1 MQYLARKSF
10 AIHLLDALTANIA
23 VLDSQ
28 GEIISVNRA
37 WKRFAREN
45 NSNDKSFYVGTNY
58 LSICENAVNGDHD
71 ESAEIA
77 FHGIQEV
84 VVGGKDSFQF
94 EYPCNSPSERRW
106 FTCRVTRLEHKGQAY
121 IVVLHENI
129 TARKEAEQALA
140 ESYERFQKL
149 THDLPD
155 AIYTLNLAS
164 RQVTYFNHDQFLGYT
179 RSELMASS
187 SILQKIY
194 PEDAPAV
201 MAHWQKVM
209 RGEVTN
215 SIEYRLCNKAG
226 EWEWIESRETITSKE
241 RDEKPSEIMVI
252 LTTITERKRTE
263 EQIQYQFKLLENV
276 NDAIFCTDE
285 NFLISYWNRAAERI
299 FGWKSEEV
307 MGHSTVDVLKAEFSP
322 EQRVKTIQTLTEIGQ
337 WKGEIVQYSRSG
349 EPLVFEANVMSMRDY
364 QGKTIYVAANREITK
379 RKRAEEELRRAK
391 DALEATNR
399 ELQEAFRRE
408 QVFARTDSLT
418 GIFNRRH
425 FFDLAEQEFVIAK
438 RYRQTISVIIFDV
451 DHFKQ
456 VNDTF
461 GHQVGDEILQSIV
474 RIARENL
481 READIFA
488 RHGGEEFI
496 ILLANSN
503 AQESQIVAERIRKN
517 IAASHLDTERGKVNV
532 TVSIGIAE
540 LSSDTNTIDHL
551 VKYADQALYKA
562 KEQGRNRTMIYSS

>member
-10 AIHLLDALTANIA
+10 ALHLLDSLTANIA
-23 VLDSQ
+23 ILDSQ

-45 NSNDKSFYVGTNY
+45 NSSDKSFYVGTNY
-58 LSICENAVNGDHD
+58 LSVCENAAKMDHD
-71 ESAEIA
+71 EIAEKA
-77 FHGIQEV
+77 FRGIQEV
-84 VVGGKDSFQF
+84 VLGKENSFQF
-94 EYPCNSPSERRW
+94 EYPCNSLSEKRW
-106 FTCRVTRLEHKGQAY
+106 FTCRVTGLEHKGKIY

-140 ESYERFQKL
+140 ESHERFQRL

-164 RQVTYFNHDQFLGYT
+164 RQVIYFNHDQFLGYT
-179 RSELMASS
+179 RSELMSSS

-194 PEDAPAV
+194 PEDEPAV
-201 MAHWQKVM
+201 MAHWQKLM
-209 RGEVTN
+209 QGETTN

-226 EWEWIESRETITSKE
+226 EWEWIESRETITSRDE
-241 RDEKPSEIMVI
+241 DEKPSEIMVI
-252 LTTITERKRTE
+252 LTIITERKRTE

-276 NDAIFCTDE
+276 NDAIICTDE
-285 NFLISYWNRAAERI
+285 NLLITYWNRAAERI
-299 FGWKSEEV
+299 FNWMPKEV
-307 MGHSTVDVLKAEFSP
+307 IGRSTADVLQAEFSP
-322 EQRVKTIQTLTEIGQ
+322 EQRTKVIQTLTEIGQ
-337 WKGEIVQYSRSG
+337 WKGEVIQYSRDG
-349 EPLVFEANVMSMRDY
+349 KPLVFEANIMSMRDY
-364 QGKTIYVAANREITK
+364 QDKTIYVAANRDITM
-379 RKRAEEELRRAK
+379 RKQAEEELRRAK
-391 DALEATNR
+391 DSLEVTNR
-399 ELQEAFRRE
+399 ELQEALRRE
-408 QVFARTDSLT
+408 QFLARTDSLT

-425 FFDLAEQEFVIAK
+425 FFDLAEQEFAIAK
-438 RYRQTISVIIFDV
+438 RYHQVISIIIFDI

-461 GHQVGDEILQSIV
+461 GHQVGDEVLQSV
-474 RIARENL
+474 ARIARENL
-481 READIFA
+481 RQADIFA

-503 AQESQIVAERIRKN
+503 AKESKVVTERIRED
-517 IAASHLDTERGKVNV
+517 IAAYHLDTERGRVNV
-532 TVSIGIAE
+532 TISIGIAE
-540 LSSDTNTIDHL
+540 LSPDVDTIDHL